1 MPWDAAWKR
10 SHGSWWTVFMDT
22 RAFCSVEFD
31 ACPQRSIYRCGAW
44 SIASQHTLIHTHTV
58 RVGKTERARTAVVVS
73 LARARVLRSSPG
85 PHRRQRAIT
94 GRSHLLVVLRTAANQ
109 HDGIGS
115 PRMLFPFDMCFCEA
129 AAHTRCVP
137 KATWLPVSSRFSDV
151 TGDTNPLHEE
161 RVRKERC
168 THARSSTDARCH
180 MNPTVDAHSR
190 QRKRADPG
198 SLLGMFHLEK
208 HSCSREPKSARAG
221 YFGSSSE
228 S

>member
-1 MPWDAAWKR
+1 MPTAQ
-10 SHGSWWTVFMDT
+10 HL
-22 RAFCSVEFD
+22 
-31 ACPQRSIYRCGAW
+31 PLW
-44 SIASQHTLIHTHTV
+44 SLEHRLSTYTHIHTHTV

-94 GRSHLLVVLRTAANQ
+94 RRSHLLVVLRTAANQ

-115 PRMLFPFDMCFCEA
+115 PRTLFPFDMCFCEA

-168 THARSSTDARCH
+168 THARSSTDARCR